1 VSEQRLRLA
10 SLHIHPVKSCAGLRV
25 PHWTVADTGFRFDRQ
40 WMVVDADGRLFTQ
53 RQDPRMA
60 LIRPTLAGDA
70 LLLDAPGMPTL
81 HLPFEAPGPA
91 RRVQVWSDDVSGIDQ
106 GDAASQWLAD
116 VLQAKL
122 RLVRFDTS
130 QPRTVDPRWTG
141 EHRAHTM
148 FADGY
153 PFLVAST
160 AGIEELNRRL
170 AERGLPAVGVER
182 FRPNLV
188 IDGLDPHGE
197 DFLDELR
204 FDTPQGPVVVK
215 LVKPCVRCT
224 IPSVDPATGVQGHEP
239 GDTLSSYRADARMNG
254 GITFGMNAI
263 LLEGTGLTLAE
274 GMEGEATIAF

>member
-1 VSEQRLRLA
+1 MSEQRLRLA

-81 HLPFEAPGPA
+81 HLPFDAPGPA
-91 RRVQVWSDDVSGIDQ
+91 RRVQVWSDDVSGIDL

-197 DFLDELR
+197 EFLDELR

>member
-1 VSEQRLRLA
+1 MSEQPLRLA
-10 SLHIHPVKSCAGLRV
+10 SLYIHPVKSCAGLRV
-25 PHWTVADTGFRFDRQ
+25 PRWTVADTGLRFDRQ
-40 WMVVDADGRLFTQ
+40 WMVVDTDHRLFTQ

-60 LIRPTLAGDA
+60 LIRPALTDDA
-70 LLLDAPGMPTL
+70 LLLDAPGMPQL
-81 HLPFEAPGPA
+81 RLPFEARGA
-91 RRVQVWSDDVSGIDQ
+91 TRRVQVWSDEVSGIDQ
-106 GDAASQWLAD
+106 GDAASQWLGDA
-116 VLQAKL
+116 LKAKL
-122 RLVRFDTS
+122 RLVRFDAS
-130 QPRTVDPRWTG
+130 QPRIVDPRWTG
-141 EHRAHTM
+141 EHRAQTM

-160 AGIEELNRRL
+160 AGMEELNRRL
-170 AERGLPAVGVER
+170 AERELPAVGIER

-204 FDTPQGPVVVK
+204 FETPDGPVAIK

-263 LLEGTGLTLAE
+263 LLEGAGRTLAE